1 MGFFKD
7 LMDARP
13 SKSHERATQI
23 HESGV
28 KSVILIPDFMQS
40 TAIDCAICKVRFG
53 QVFAKDLF
61 LFLISTQS
69 SIPFTQDKTSAVIC
83 NKCVYHFGYDQ
94 YNSDL

>member
-23 HESGV
+23 HECGV
-28 KSVILIPDFMQS
+28 KSVIPIPDFMLH
-40 TAIDCAICKVRFG
+40 TVFDCAICKVRFG
-53 QVFAKDLF
+53 QVFAKDSYPF
-61 LFLISTQS
+61 LVSTNA
-69 SIPFTQDKTSAVIC
+69 SIPFTDDKTAAVIC

-94 YNSDL
+94 YKPDL